1 MSSLQNYANSLF
13 KKKNPWKKKLQ
24 KDEQVLVDWYSA
36 AYRAEHEIF
45 QGDSAN
51 NNIYDR

>member
-1 MSSLQNYANSLF
+1 MSSLQNYANSPL
-13 KKKNPWKKKLQ
+13 KNPWKKKLQ

-51 NNIYDR
+51 NKIYDR